1 MANNSSMSTETKEF
15 SMSMEPRMRKLERL
29 LSDLTMVKLKQN
41 GMSSILTKL
50 PRMRLRDSI
59 KNSVSIST
67 DHSTS
72 DQECQ

>member
-1 MANNSSMSTETKEF
+1 
-15 SMSMEPRMRKLERL
+15 MRKLERL

-67 DHSTS
+67 DHSTL
-72 DQECQ
+72 DQ